1 MVKAV
6 LEVCQP
12 IGIEASLE
20 VLNGSR
26 AEEDRKRRALE
37 LAMERARSD
46 LERVRRQYDAIDPT
60 NRLVAAELEARWD
73 TALVQLAE
81 AEGALTWAWVL
92 PFAGGRKSS
101 FLDCHRRFESLS
113 RTRCVLGPKTIRP
126 NSRLPKAE

>member
-1 MVKAV
+1 MVNAV

-46 LERVRRQYDAIDPT
+46 LVRAGPTAIRRDRSDQSPGGCGVGGT
-60 NRLVAAELEARWD
+60 LGYSAGPAR
-73 TALVQLAE
+73 
-81 AEGALTWAWVL
+81 
-92 PFAGGRKSS
+92 GGR
-101 FLDCHRRFESLS
+101 RRSDLGLGFTL
-113 RTRCVLGPKTIRP
+113 RRRPQIVLFG
-126 NSRLPKAE
+126 LPP